1 MSIQKIPKYD
11 KQDINNVGVVSLA
24 IRPNQPSQYGVGS
37 LTGKQLQE
45 RFDKLA
51 TTAID
56 KINAVID
63 ILNGKDVAEHLRL
76 GEAFGEDK
84 SIKDMIADIYSATDG
99 LVTTDPE
106 TAAKK
111 AVKDILEDF
120 YNGIIDLEAFTE
132 IGDFD
137 EGKKLSEIYATQA
150 ALTAHNTA
158 DGTHTDIR
166 DSIPAAITAHNTADG
181 THTDIRN
188 SIPAAITAH
197 NTADGTHTDIRNSIP
212 AAITAHNTATDAHSA
227 LRESITDAAT
237 DAATAAVGTGISNHN
252 EDENAHSDIRTA
264 LTNLKT
270 AVEHFLNIKDEDSLD
285 QLSEIITY
293 IENNKTL
300 IDGITTSKVNV
311 ADIVNNLE
319 STAENQPLSA
329 QMGKTLNDNKLDK
342 FVNDSRV
349 SKVYGVGPKNDPK
362 QQMFISKSGFEGDE
376 TYDSVPMRSA
386 YNNAKH
392 PGTFEIEHPIMDTN
406 STAYSEKHP
415 VTVQTLINYVAEH
428 GGGGGGTGYVTTEEF
443 EAFKDELTYKPIKI
457 ESFSPDDS
465 IFEKGQTVTS
475 VTLRWSLNAVPK
487 TQKLD
492 GETVS
497 GRSKTFTGSWKSAT
511 SWRLDVT
518 DEKGAS
524 DYATTSIDF
533 YSRVYY
539 GTSSYSSIGE
549 EVIKSFT
556 GVLRGNKE
564 SSIILTADEGEYI
577 YYCHPTSYGLCGFID
592 AFTGFPYAFE
602 APQIVSVTNAFGY
615 TENYYVYRSTYA
627 IKGKAKITVT

>member
-1 MSIQKIPKYD
+1 MSKQIIPKYD

-56 KINAVID
+56 KINAVIE
-63 ILNGKDVAEHLRL
+63 ILNSNVVAEYLSL
-76 GEAFGEDK
+76 GAAFGEDK

-120 YNGIIDLEAFTE
+120 YNGITDLEAFTE
-132 IGDFD
+132 ISNFD

-158 DGTHTDIR
+158 T
-166 DSIPAAITAHNTADG
+166 SG

-227 LRESITDAAT
+227 LRESITTAAT
-237 DAATAAVGTGISNHN
+237 DAATAAATTAVGTAISTHN
-252 EDENAHSDIRTA
+252 GAADAHNDIRTT
-264 LTNLKT
+264 LKNLKT
-270 AVEHFLNIKDEDSLD
+270 AVEHFLNIKDKDSLD

-293 IENNKTL
+293 IENNKSL
-300 IDGITTSKVNV
+300 IDSITRSKVSV

-319 STAENQPLSA
+319 STAENKPLSA
-329 QMGKTLNDNKLDK
+329 KMGKDLNDNKLDK

-349 SKVYGVGPKNDPK
+349 TKVYGVGPKNDPK
-362 QQMFISKSGFEGDE
+362 QKMFISKSGFEGDE
-376 TYDSVPMRSA
+376 TYDSVPLRSA

-415 VTVQTLINYVAEH
+415 VTVKALKDYVAEH

-627 IKGKAKITVT
+627 IKGQAKITVT